1 MQKKDDFE
9 PTESF
14 AFSWSN
20 VSFTISN
27 GKESKQVLH
36 NMSGKVHSGQVLG
49 IMGGSGMG
57 ILMLGAGKSTLL
69 NVLAGRI
76 GAGELTGDILFKDRP
91 RNLVSWKTDCAY
103 VEQADL
109 MFPNLTVQE
118 TLDYS
123 ARFRLPHYLP
133 KAEKDERVNE
143 IIMDLGLNNCR
154 NTVIGDENVRG
165 ISGGERKRVSIG
177 VEIVTTPDIIFLD
190 EPTSG
195 LDSFNAFN
203 LVEMVKKL
211 AVKQN
216 KIVVMTVHQP
226 RTDIIELF
234 DNILLLSAGETL
246 WLGPTTEALEH
257 FEKLGFSIPPNTN
270 PSDFFLDITTL
281 DQRSEELKKRSEE
294 RILQFKKEWEIKSAD
309 RFNQTKL
316 LKDIDD
322 CEEEVNRS
330 SWINDFLS
338 LFGRSAK
345 MVVRDKPAFIAKV
358 AQTVIM
364 LIMLGTLFWQSP
376 MDAGG
381 IQNRVGVLFF
391 LCINLSFATV
401 MPIIATLP
409 KERAVIRRERSA
421 GAYSSSAAF
430 LASFITYIPSAVF
443 VCFLLTVPMYWM
455 IGFQNSMEKYGIY
468 LLIGLSHTITSVSIG
483 ILVASAIPSIQVGQI
498 VGPLVITVFMLFG
511 GPILN
516 LDSASPA
523 FKWMQYISVI
533 SYSNKAY
540 VQNEFIGAKIDCSD
554 PKKICY
560 KDGQM
565 IVDTFAL
572 GNPKIM
578 ADIWCNILLCAG
590 FALIAGFVFER
601 TSRPIIRLE

>member
-1 MQKKDDFE
+1 MEKKQDFQPAE
-9 PTESF
+9 KF

-20 VSFTISN
+20 VSFTITS
-27 GKESKQVLH
+27 GKETKQVLH
-36 NMSGKVHSGQVLG
+36 NMSGEVLSGQVLG
-49 IMGGSGMG
+49 IMGGS
-57 ILMLGAGKSTLL
+57 GAGKSTLL

-76 GAGELTGDILFKDRP
+76 GPGELTGDILFKGRP
-91 RNLVSWKTDCAY
+91 RNPTTWKTDCAY

-109 MFPNLTVQE
+109 MFANLTVQE

-123 ARFRLPHYLP
+123 ARFRLPHYFS
-133 KAEKDERVNE
+133 KDERVNE

-211 AVKQN
+211 ALKQN
-216 KIVVMTVHQP
+216 KMVVMTVHQP

-246 WLGPTTEALEH
+246 WLGSTSDALEH
-257 FEKLGFSIPPNTN
+257 FGKLGYSIPAKTN

-281 DQRSEELKKRSEE
+281 DQRSAELKQKSEE
-294 RILQFKKEWEIKSAD
+294 RILQFKQEWEKESKAKYAHIKVAS
-309 RFNQTKL
+309 Q
-316 LKDIDD
+316 IDV
-322 CEEEVNRS
+322 CEEEGNSS
-330 SWINDFLS
+330 SWINDFIS

-364 LIMLGTLFWQSP
+364 LLMLGTLFWQSP

-468 LLIGLSHTITSVSIG
+468 LMIGLAHTITSVSIG

-560 KDGQM
+560 RDGQM

-572 GNPKIM
+572 GNPKIF
-578 ADIWCNILLCAG
+578 ADIWCNIFLCIG
-590 FALIAGFVFER
+590 FVLIAGVVFER
-601 TSRPIIRLE
+601 TSRPILRLK